1 VPGSG
6 YGFDSTVPV
15 RAGTT
20 VLLVGG
26 DGRGIGTGGWE
37 QMVVKASN
45 SQSCLN
51 SLSPSSTPGLPA
63 GVASPTSSSGYSTS
77 SSGYP
82 MSSSSGSTVS
92 STNGSSR

>member
-1 VPGSG
+1 VPDAG
-6 YGFDSTVPV
+6 YGFNCTVPV

-26 DGRGIGTGGWE
+26 DARGIGTGGWE
-37 QMVVKASN
+37 QMVVEPSD

-51 SLSPSSTPGLPA
+51 SLSPSSTPGIPV
-63 GVASPTSSSGYSTS
+63 GVGYPTSSSG
-77 SSGYP
+77 G
-82 MSSSSGSTVS
+82 GTVS